1 MKALIKPTAAALA
14 ALLIAG
20 CGGGGTASA
29 GSAPVPATAGTATPT
44 PSPAP
49 SSSSSSIVA
58 TSDVTHLPLGDERYS
73 STPQAG
79 MIYLCSSAMLSGG
92 TATTSYPWFNGDG
105 TYNATTKPHVSGSV
119 SWQSQFSSTLSGS
132 DRIVTANDL
141 PSHTTGTFPIS
152 SSDPVYK
159 YDKNP
164 NAIQAQSISLTL
176 PADPTIAA
184 QPSCV
189 GMGAIGIMLTG
200 AALFNGFDAAGH
212 DANANEM
219 QDACAGHPQQSGMY
233 HYHRVSPCATDTT
246 SGHSALMGYA
256 LDGFGIYGPNGEDG
270 KPLTDADLDE
280 CHGHTHTITWDG
292 QQVSMYHY
300 HATAEFP
307 YTIGC
312 YRGTPVAAPR

>member
-1 MKALIKPTAAALA
+1 MKALIKPTAALLA

-20 CGGGGTASA
+20 CGGGAASGA
-29 GSAPVPATAGTATPT
+29 AVPPAAAPTATP
-44 PSPAP
+44 SPTA

-58 TSDVTHLPLGDERYS
+58 TSDVTHLPLGDNRYS

-79 MIYLCSSAMLSGG
+79 MIYLCSGALQSGG
-92 TATTSYPWFNGDG
+92 SASTSSYWFNNDG
-105 TYNATTKPHVSGSV
+105 TYDSTKKPHVSGSV
-119 SWQSQFSSTLSGS
+119 TWQSQLSSALSGS
-132 DRIVTANDL
+132 SRVITANNL
-141 PSHTTGTFPIS
+141 PSHATGTFPIS
-152 SSDPVYK
+152 SSDPVYQ

-164 NAIQAQSISLTL
+164 NAIAAQSISLTL
-176 PADPTIAA
+176 PADPAESS

-200 AALFNGFDAAGH
+200 AVLFNGFDAAGH

-219 QDACAGHPQQSGMY
+219 QDACAGHPQSSGMY
-233 HYHRVSPCATDTT
+233 HYHRLSPCATDTS

-256 LDGFGIYGPNGEDG
+256 LDGFGIYGPNGSDG
-270 KPLTDADLDE
+270 KALTDADLDE

-292 QQVSMYHY
+292 AQVSMYHY

>member
-1 MKALIKPTAAALA
+1 MKALIKSAAAVLA
-14 ALLIAG
+14 ALLAAG
-20 CGGGGTASA
+20 CGGGAASGA
-29 GSAPVPATAGTATPT
+29 AAVPAPVTTS
-44 PSPAP
+44 SP
-49 SSSSSSIVA
+49 SSSSSIVA

-92 TATTSYPWFNGDG
+92 ATASYPWFNSDG
-105 TYNATTKPHVSGSV
+105 TYNATAKPHVSGSV
-119 SWQSQFSSTLSGS
+119 TWQSQFSSALSGS
-132 DRIVTANDL
+132 NRVITANDL
-141 PSHTTGTFPIS
+141 PSHATGTFPIS
-152 SSDPVYK
+152 ASDPVYQ

-164 NAIQAQSISLTL
+164 NAIAAQSISLTL
-176 PADPTIAA
+176 PADPAEST

-189 GMGAIGIMLTG
+189 GMGAIGVMLTG
-200 AALFNGFDAAGH
+200 AVLFNGFDAAGH

-233 HYHRVSPCATDTT
+233 HYHRISPCASDTS

-256 LDGFGIYGPNGEDG
+256 LDGFGIYGPNGSDG

-292 QQVSMYHY
+292 EQVSMYHY